1 MQQRL
6 ISTAVMVPLVLVVFL
21 LGQPWLTLGLAVVA
35 GLAASEAG
43 RLLRAATLPVERAV
57 VIVAPPIAVLAMGW
71 GGAPDG
77 AAITFVAGVIVLA
90 GMVAFREPDVR
101 DGFLAWAGTAFGA
114 LYVSLLAFA
123 AGILAIAPPTPDS
136 APLHGVLDAGRDWL
150 LVLLVTVWSFDTFAY
165 VCGRTFKRGR
175 FLNHISPHKTWSGVI
190 GGTVAAVIVGGVLT
204 WAAGGGPMGGLVL
217 GFVIAVTAQSGDV
230 AESMLKRTAGA
241 KDSGT
246 LIPGHGGVLDRIDS
260 FLFAAPAVFG
270 YLVIVGHVGT
280 TI

>member
-6 ISTAVMVPLVLVVFL
+6 ISTAVMVPVVLVVFL
-21 LGQPWLTLGLAVVA
+21 LGQPWLTMGLAVVA
-35 GLAASEAG
+35 GLAASEAA

-57 VIVAPPIAVLAMGW
+57 VIAAPPVAVLAMGW

-77 AAITFVAGVIVLA
+77 AAITFVAVVIVLA
-90 GMVAFREPDVR
+90 GMVAFRESDVR

-123 AGILAIAPPTPDS
+123 AGILAIAPPIPES

-165 VCGRTFKRGR
+165 VSGRTFKRGR
-175 FLNHISPHKTWSGVI
+175 FLNHISPNKTWSGVL
-190 GGTVAAVIVGGVLT
+190 GGTVAAVIVGGGLT
-204 WAAGGGPMGGLVL
+204 WAAGGGPIGGLVL

>member
-6 ISTAVMVPLVLVVFL
+6 ISAAVMVPVVLVVFL

-35 GLAASEAG
+35 GLAATEAA
-43 RLLRAATLPVERAV
+43 RLLRAAGLPVERGV
-57 VIVAPPIAVLAMGW
+57 VICAPPVAVLGMGW
-71 GGAPDG
+71 GGAPEG
-77 AAITFVAGVIVLA
+77 AAITLVAAVIVLS

-101 DGFLAWAGTAFGA
+101 EGFLAWTGTSFGA
-114 LYVSLLAFA
+114 LYLALLAFA
-123 AGILAIAPPTPDS
+123 AGILAIAPVIPDS
-136 APLHGVLDAGRDWL
+136 APLHGTLGAGQVWL
-150 LVLLVTVWSFDTFAY
+150 LVLLVTVWCFDSFAY
-165 VCGRTFKRGR
+165 LAGRTFKRGH
-175 FLNHISPHKTWSGVI
+175 FLNHISPNKTWSGVI
-190 GGTVAAVIVGGVLT
+190 GGTIAAVVAGGILV
-204 WAAGGGPMGGLVL
+204 WAAGGGPIGGLVL

-230 AESMLKRTAGA
+230 AESMLKRAAGA

-270 YLVIVGHVGT
+270 YLVIVGQMGT